1 MEMGEPKVEQGTELE
16 QEISVISE
24 DLLNVSTDVLEV
36 LDSFEEDD
44 WPLTQL
50 SERAPSHRTPEGKEK
65 KPKVRDSLSMQ
76 EQLTYDREVYKERAY
91 AAPSIRGGVEAT
103 QHLGFVPSPLKAAEW
118 KGSGAKNK
126 APQKNVHPKCFR
138 CDHEVRAKDA
148 SRKRRPVKCDG
159 CSAIF
164 HFGCAGLTHPPRF
177 GSWACDGCKRAM

>member
-24 DLLNVSTDVLEV
+24 DLLNVSTDVHEV

-91 AAPSIRGGVEAT
+91 AAPNMPGGVEAT
-103 QHLGFVPSPLKAAEW
+103 QHL
-118 KGSGAKNK
+118 
-126 APQKNVHPKCFR
+126 
-138 CDHEVRAKDA
+138 
-148 SRKRRPVKCDG
+148 
-159 CSAIF
+159 
-164 HFGCAGLTHPPRF
+164 
-177 GSWACDGCKRAM
+177 